1 VEPVHGRCTYVC
13 VFSAVWNVPCW
24 GRLGSYKGSAGTE
37 NVVRLSSPGD
47 PVVYTQIPDAAF
59 SQRTQLHHMLVC
71 HMHRPPP
78 FEVDHRLVC
87 ISSWCLTS
95 CLLISSSLPPQQL
108 PICKQCPHPGP
119 THTTSTVYYS
129 VCCCVTVLT
138 VRMTQ
143 TLSRWGF
150 ACNPIASYVT

>member
-1 VEPVHGRCTYVC
+1 MLMIIPRSSQKVLFLKSVQTGGASSWAVYVC
-13 VFSAVWNVPCW
+13 VFSAAWNVPCW

-78 FEVDHRLVC
+78 FEVDHRLWC
-87 ISSWCLTS
+87 ISS
-95 CLLISSSLPPQQL
+95 
-108 PICKQCPHPGP
+108 
-119 THTTSTVYYS
+119 
-129 VCCCVTVLT
+129 
-138 VRMTQ
+138 
-143 TLSRWGF
+143 
-150 ACNPIASYVT
+150 